1 MGSWER
7 GVVPQSR
14 TKIGFWGFLDLPE
27 PRVGPISSHTGD
39 GWRGNDRS
47 CRKYPT
53 PSFKPFFANFGKRFL
68 SFETEKVVKVASI
81 REEFFDCYRFSL
93 VVWVVGRLLV
103 NQWQMVFNY
112 QHNSSMVVII
122 CFLLW
127 QIASIYLFIS
137 NHKLISKAYCLY
149 LRVPIDKPF
158 LMNGIPRAASP
169 FVSRGETVL
178 LLLPARSLVTRLGL
192 RWIGQPLQPISHRP
206 KETNLATKK
215 T

>member
-1 MGSWER
+1 M
-7 GVVPQSR
+7 
-14 TKIGFWGFLDLPE
+14 TDLA
-27 PRVGPISSHTGD
+27 
-39 GWRGNDRS
+39 GNTQRLLS
-47 CRKYPT
+47 NLFCKL
-53 PSFKPFFANFGKRFL
+53 GKRFL

-169 FVSRGETVL
+169 FVSRRNCAAA
-178 LLLPARSLVTRLGL
+178 PAREIPGDQ
-192 RWIGQPLQPISHRP
+192 IRP
-206 KETNLATKK
+206 KMDWSTPPTN
-215 T
+215 

>member
-1 MGSWER
+1 MTDRAGNTQRLLFPLLANLMEVFFQPRNWLSWFFMKL
-7 GVVPQSR
+7 Q
-14 TKIGFWGFLDLPE
+14 I
-27 PRVGPISSHTGD
+27 ISGAAAQHG
-39 GWRGNDRS
+39 GLWQ
-47 CRKYPT
+47 P
-53 PSFKPFFANFGKRFL
+53 
-68 SFETEKVVKVASI
+68 
-81 REEFFDCYRFSL
+81 
-93 VVWVVGRLLV
+93 LV

-158 LMNGIPRAASP
+158 LMNGIPGAASP

>member
-1 MGSWER
+1 MKRHGGDKNRLFRLFRLCPGSR
-7 GVVPQSR
+7 VSS
-14 TKIGFWGFLDLPE
+14 IGK
-27 PRVGPISSHTGD
+27 H
-39 GWRGNDRS
+39 GWRMAGNDRS

-53 PSFKPFFANFGKRFL
+53 PSFSTSCKPHGSLFPANKL
-68 SFETEKVVKVASI
+68 TELVFEAAFMKLQIILGAAAQHGG
-81 REEFFDCYRFSL
+81 L
-93 VVWVVGRLLV
+93 WQPLV

-158 LMNGIPRAASP
+158 LMNGIPRADKP
-169 FVSRGETVL
+169 ICFLVEELCWLILGRFQ
-178 LLLPARSLVTRLGL
+178 VTRLGL
-192 RWIGQPLQPISHRP
+192 CA
-206 KETNLATKK
+206 N
-215 T
+215 